1 MLTPA
6 MTVAEIVM
14 KPETTPL
21 LAAAKARGCTI
32 HYGRHML
39 DEQVRLI
46 AEFIGAM
53 GS

>member
-1 MLTPA
+1 
-6 MTVAEIVM
+6 MTVAEIIM

-46 AEFIGAM
+46 ADFIGAM